1 MKFVCDRIQDRNA
14 FEEELT
20 DFLSDFFDERD
31 LHPAD
36 SVLAVHSRSRE
47 LRIGV
52 PADFSGA
59 WECYALPPLSREEDG
74 EPVPDCDAVAEIAAS
89 FFFIR

>member
-1 MKFVCDRIQDRNA
+1 MKFVCDCIQQRNA

-20 DFLSDFFDERD
+20 DFLSEFLAEKD
-31 LHPAD
+31 LHSAD

-52 PADFSGA
+52 PAEFSRA
-59 WECYALPPLSREEDG
+59 WECYELAPLFREEDG
-74 EPVPDCDAVAEIAAS
+74 ETVPDCDAVSDIAAS
-89 FFFIR
+89 FFFVR